1 MPASRVPAMV
11 IGHLRETEFL
21 DKFSTSQTKTKII
34 QLKSSLFNIF
44 SQRLLVSTFPDSPLG
59 SMFLLLSSAVVFGHR
74 RWFSDSKLKL
84 QSMPRNR
91 FF

>member
-1 MPASRVPAMV
+1 M
-11 IGHLRETEFL
+11 ETELL
-21 DKFSTSQTKTKII
+21 DKKNTSHTKTKII
-34 QLKSSLFNIF
+34 HEKSSPFNIF
-44 SQRLLVSTFPDSPLG
+44 TQRLLVSTLPDSPLG
-59 SMFLLLSSAVVFGHR
+59 LSLLLLSSAVVFGHR